1 MNFACHIRSWQ
12 NDKCKYSTRVKAD
25 QHSLYIR
32 AKTNKK
38 VSPQAHSVI
47 FVLFLPQDKNSY
59 QISNMPTKQ
68 PPSDIDT
75 DSSSDV
81 EVISGRIDEDRNP
94 INDEQGEEEDELTE
108 SDEEE
113 EEEDEG

>member
-1 MNFACHIRSWQ
+1 
-12 NDKCKYSTRVKAD
+12 
-25 QHSLYIR
+25 
-32 AKTNKK
+32 
-38 VSPQAHSVI
+38 
-47 FVLFLPQDKNSY
+47 
-59 QISNMPTKQ
+59 MPTKQ

-75 DSSSDV
+75 DSSSNV
-81 EVISGRIDEDRNP
+81 EVISGRIDQDRNP

>member
-1 MNFACHIRSWQ
+1 
-12 NDKCKYSTRVKAD
+12 
-25 QHSLYIR
+25 
-32 AKTNKK
+32 
-38 VSPQAHSVI
+38 
-47 FVLFLPQDKNSY
+47 
-59 QISNMPTKQ
+59 MPTKQ

-94 INDEQGEEEDELTE
+94 VNDEQGEEDDELTE

-113 EEEDEG
+113 EEEDEGWAQFSVIAV